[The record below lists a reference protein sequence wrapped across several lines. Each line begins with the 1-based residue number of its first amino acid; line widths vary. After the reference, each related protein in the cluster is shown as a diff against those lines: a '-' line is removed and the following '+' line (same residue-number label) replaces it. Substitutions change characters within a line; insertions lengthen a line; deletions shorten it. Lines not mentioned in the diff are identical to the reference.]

1 MLETSRRNDAPNAC
15 SSGADE
21 KPQLIIG
28 RQYFK
33 SVLPLIKN
41 ARISIDILMFHWA
54 WYERDLT
61 CEISLLN
68 AAIVGA
74 SKRGVKVRCYV
85 SMPASF
91 KKLKSLG
98 LNTRLYSGSGVMHA
112 KVLIFDSRI
121 AVFGSHNFSQRAM
134 LFNKEVSMI
143 LYEKSAVL
151 QLERYFETLWRNN
164 K

>member
-1 MLETSRRNDAPNAC
+1 MLETSRRNDAPNAR
-15 SSGADE
+15 SGGANE
-21 KPQLIIG
+21 NIELIIG

-33 SVLPLIKN
+33 SVLPLVKN

-54 WYERDLT
+54 WYERDLS

-85 SMPASF
+85 SMPASY

-98 LNTRLYSGSGVMHA
+98 VDVRLYSGSGVIHA
-112 KVLIFDSRI
+112 KVLIFDSRCV
-121 AVFGSHNFSQRAM
+121 VFGSHNFSQRAM

-143 LYEKSAVL
+143 LHDKSAVL
-151 QLERYFETLWRNN
+151 QLERYFETLWRNHR
-164 K
+164 